1 MEMNRYLSFTLF
13 TGLSLLTTIPIEAY
27 TLNPNKTA
35 TSILQTNV
43 IEVRSITSV
52 QPIVIYCPVGTVP
65 QLPYQVWVTYSD
77 GQGEYRQTKWSN
89 SALSTEQSEA
99 DDKVY
104 PIGSQYT
111 INGFIIGDDTTE
123 NGYPITAKIEVV
135 DTKNTISPKLI
146 AHTIP
151 LNNVKI
157 NGNNRLTSNRDLA
170 IKEIISW
177 DVSQQLYNYRD
188 TYGLS
193 TEGYTR
199 SDGWDSPETKL
210 KDMVPDTICPHWPL
224 PMPLQQILRIKK
236 FYAVT
241 SPEW

>member
-1 MEMNRYLSFTLF
+1 M
-13 TGLSLLTTIPIEAY
+13 
-27 TLNPNKTA
+27 
-35 TSILQTNV
+35 
-43 IEVRSITSV
+43 
-52 QPIVIYCPVGTVP
+52 
-65 QLPYQVWVTYSD
+65 
-77 GQGEYRQTKWSN
+77 
-89 SALSTEQSEA
+89 
-99 DDKVY
+99 
-104 PIGSQYT
+104 
-111 INGFIIGDDTTE
+111 
-123 NGYPITAKIEVV
+123 V

-199 SDGWDSPETKL
+199 SDGWDSPGN
-210 KDMVPDTICPHWPL
+210 
-224 PMPLQQILRIKK
+224 
-236 FYAVT
+236 
-241 SPEW
+241 